1 MESQRSLL
9 FFALLAVSFL
19 LYQAWEK
26 DHEPKPAP
34 VAATASVPTEAP
46 ADALPSS
53 DDIPQTEGAKPAATT
68 KAHLVT
74 LQNDELKLTV
84 DTRGGDIVGAQLK
97 HFAKVQGGEERL
109 TLFTREPGFNYVA
122 MSGLIGPNGSDTQ
135 SRPVYTAS
143 EATTL
148 ANGDSQLTL
157 TYDGANGVV
166 YKKVLTLAPGKYVV
180 NTRFE
185 VTNPTDKPLSVQ
197 FFGQIKR
204 TNHEPDSGITSHG
217 TYTGPVY
224 STDDESYEKYNFDD
238 VKERNLNKETSTGW
252 VAMLQHYFVS
262 AWAPKLD
269 NVKLDVYSLQSGSD
283 AIIGIKS
290 KPVTV
295 PAQGSASL
303 TADLFVGPKDQD
315 ALAAVAPKLEKTVD
329 YGFLWFI
336 SEFLFWLLK
345 LLHGVVH
352 NWGFA
357 IVLLTLLVRGAM
369 YPLTKAQFTS
379 MAKMRALQPKLAS
392 LKERLGDDRQR
403 MSQAMMKL
411 YKDEGVNPLGGC
423 FPLLL
428 QMPIF
433 MALYYV
439 LQESVELRQAP
450 FMLWI
455 HDLSAKDPFF
465 VLPVLFAASMWFSQ
479 KLNPS
484 TMTDPMQQKVMQL
497 MPLVMGVFFAFF
509 PSGLVLYWFVSNLVS
524 ITQQLIIYKGL
535 EKKGLR

>member
-9 FFALLAVSFL
+9 FFAFLAVSYWLFTL
-19 LYQAWEK
+19 WQN
-26 DHEPKPAP
+26 DHAPKPAP
-34 VAATASVPTEAP
+34 TAVTQQSSVPTDSAGDLPRADVPQTPGTTAP
-46 ADALPSS
+46 A
-53 DDIPQTEGAKPAATT
+53 AKAE
-68 KAHLVT
+68 LVT
-74 LQNDELKLTV
+74 LANDELELTV

-97 HFAKVQGGEERL
+97 HYAKVQGQAERL
-109 TLFTREPGFNYVA
+109 SLFTRRSDFDYIA
-122 MSGLIGPNGSDTQ
+122 MSGLTGTDGSD
-135 SRPVYTAS
+135 SKGRPVYQAS
-143 EATTL
+143 APKKL
-148 ANGDSQLTL
+148 ANGDQQLVL
-157 TYDGANGVV
+157 TYQANNGVT
-166 YKKVLTLAPGKYVV
+166 YKKILTLAPGKYVV
-180 NTRFE
+180 NTKFD

-204 TNHEPDSGITSHG
+204 TMHEPDSGFASHG

-224 STDDESYEKYNFDD
+224 STDDESYEKYKFDD
-238 VKERNLNKETSTGW
+238 VKDHNLSKETNHGW

-262 AWAPKLD
+262 AWAPKLND
-269 NVKLDVYSLQSGSD
+269 TKLDVYSMQSGDD

-290 KPVTV
+290 KPIAV
-295 PAQGSASL
+295 PAKGNVTL
-303 TADLFVGPKDQD
+303 NADLFVGPKDQD

-357 IVLLTLLVRGAM
+357 IILLTLIVRGAM
-369 YPLTKAQFTS
+369 FPLTKAQFTS
-379 MAKMRALQPKLAS
+379 MAKMRMLQPKMAA
-392 LKERLGDDRQR
+392 LKERYGDDRQR
-403 MSQAMMKL
+403 QSQAMMKL
-411 YKDEGVNPLGGC
+411 YKEEGVNPLGGC
-423 FPLLL
+423 FPILL

-455 HDLSAKDPFF
+455 HDLSARDPFF
-465 VLPVLFAASMWFSQ
+465 VLPVLFAGAMWFSQ

-497 MPLVMGVFFAFF
+497 MPLFMGVFFAFF
-509 PSGLVLYWFVSNLVS
+509 PSGLVLYYVVSTLMS
-524 ITQQLIIYKGL
+524 IGQQLIIYKGL